1 MYKRVLIMLLC
12 FILVLANGFFGSQW
26 AGVAAAAVGPTTVTF
41 STTDSSAWADGIAE
55 DGEGSSTNISG
66 KVFQFYNISDTSSG
80 AIMSEPLRYANTVE
94 DGWFPFLTTYETDIN
109 IGWKGMG
116 IRTSDASEFQINGF
130 FYSNWGEGPINL
142 TVEGYRDGAKVATY
156 SFQNDEVIADYH
168 SKHVSLNEDFD
179 NVDMVLLYSAD
190 KNSWHGINDIV
201 LDDAVLSAVEP
212 TINTQP
218 ANETAN
224 EGASSPTLSVGATVS
239 DGGTLSYKW
248 YSNVTNSTIGGTPI
262 NAATGSTYDAPTTSA
277 GTTYYY
283 VIVTNTNDGVNGTK
297 TATTTSNAAQVT
309 VKALVHAA
317 VPTINTQPADETA
330 NEGASSPTLSVGAT
344 VSDGGMLSY
353 QWYTNATNSTSGG
366 TPINAATGSTYA
378 APTTSVGTTYYYV
391 IVTNTNNGVNGTK
404 TATATSNAAQVTVN
418 ALVHAAAPTIHTQP
432 ADETAILGASS
443 PTLSLGATV
452 SDGGMLSYQWYSN
465 ATNSTTGGTPI
476 NAATGSTYDAPTTST
491 GTTYYY
497 VIVTNTNNGV
507 NGTKT
512 ATTTSNAAQVT
523 VNTLVHAA
531 APTINTQPADET
543 ANEGASSPTLSV
555 GAIVSDGGTLSY
567 QWYSNTTN
575 NTTGGTLINGATN
588 PTYAAPTTS
597 VGTTYYY
604 VIVTNTNNGV
614 NGTMTATTMSN
625 VAVVAIQPALT
636 YIIENIADQTPA
648 ALIQGYVSGSQ
659 ETLTITVKN
668 IGTGTLTNLEVTS
681 GGASGSDL
689 EVTQPTVSTLNHG
702 AETSFTVMVKDGL
715 PAGTYTAT
723 VLVTA
728 DNMLDQTFQVVQAI
742 NLPNAPAN
750 PQDLVVIPGD
760 HQAQLNWS
768 NVPGATY
775 YEVYLS
781 TVSGQFS
788 SNAITT
794 VTDGNYRVENL
805 LNGTTYYFM
814 VKAGGLGGLS
824 AESNVESATPLTVP
838 EAPSSVI
845 AVAGNGQVTL
855 SFNPPAD
862 NGGSAV
868 TAYEVNVLPDNRV
881 VTGTRSPIIIT
892 GLTNGTSYTFTV
904 KAKNK
909 AGGSESSLLSNAII
923 PLVPTGNGGNTGG
936 GGGSTGGIGGN
947 TTPSQP
953 PTSGT
958 QVPNPGNSG
967 VDVMVNGKV
976 ENIGSA
982 TSSERNSQSV
992 TTITVDS
999 VKLDEK
1005 LSAEGNGATVTILLN
1020 TQSDVVIGELNGQM
1034 IKNME
1039 EKNATLKIQT
1049 PSATYTLPSRQI
1061 NIQALSNQLGQ
1072 SINLKDIQI
1081 QIEISTPGAEML
1093 RVITDAIEKN
1103 RFTLVAPTYNFEVRG
1118 ISGNRTI
1125 NITHFNAYVERTIAI
1140 PEGVDP
1146 NRITTGIVI
1155 DTDGSVR
1162 HVPTQV
1168 IVNGAK
1174 YYAKVNSLTN
1184 STYSIIWNPIE
1195 FQDVQNHWA
1204 KAQVNDMG
1212 SRMVMDGTGKGM
1224 FTPDRDITRAEFAT
1238 ILVRGLGLKLDTSNN
1253 VFSDV
1258 STDVWYSRAINTA
1271 YDYQLLDGF
1280 KDGTFRPDDK
1290 ITREQAM
1297 NIMAR
1302 AMAITG
1308 LKVPSGSAGLQ
1319 MYTDAADSSVWAY
1332 SGIAESVQ
1340 AGIFSGRSDGKL
1352 APKAYITRAEVAAI
1366 VSRLL
1371 QKSGLI

>member
-1 MYKRVLIMLLC
+1 MLLC
-12 FILVLANGFFGSQW
+12 FILVLANGFFGSRW
-26 AGVAAAAVGPTTVTF
+26 AGVAAALASPTTVTF
-41 STTDSSAWADGIAE
+41 STNDEAAWDDGVAE
-55 DGEGSSTNISG
+55 DGTGSSEDIPD
-66 KVFQFYNISDTSSG
+66 KVFQFYRISDTNGTMFPGTLFFSVGSD
-80 AIMSEPLRYANTVE
+80 EFRY
-94 DGWFPFLTTYETDIN
+94 LTMYGDP
-109 IGWKGMG
+109 WKGMG
-116 IRTSDASEFQINGF
+116 IKKDDGSAFQINSF
-130 FYSNWGEGPINL
+130 VYSNYGETSPINI
-142 TVEGYRDGAKVATY
+142 TVDGYRNGIKVA
-156 SFQNDEVIADYH
+156 SSVFQTELINFYET
-168 SKHVSLNEDFD
+168 KHVSLNEDFD
-179 NVDMVLLYSAD
+179 NVDKVLLYSTND
-190 KNSWHGINDIV
+190 SWHGINNIV
-201 LDDAVLSAVEP
+201 LDDAVLSAVAP
-212 TINTQP
+212 TINSQP

-224 EGASSPTLSVGATVS
+224 EGASSPTLSLGATVS
-239 DGGTLSYKW
+239 DGGTLSYQW
-248 YSNVTNSTIGGTPI
+248 YSNVTNSTT
-262 NAATGSTYDAPTTSA
+262 D
-277 GTTYYY
+277 
-283 VIVTNTNDGVNGTK
+283 
-297 TATTTSNAAQVT
+297 
-309 VKALVHAA
+309 
-317 VPTINTQPADETA
+317 
-330 NEGASSPTLSVGAT
+330 
-344 VSDGGMLSY
+344 
-353 QWYTNATNSTSGG
+353 
-366 TPINAATGSTYA
+366 
-378 APTTSVGTTYYYV
+378 
-391 IVTNTNNGVNGTK
+391 
-404 TATATSNAAQVTVN
+404 
-418 ALVHAAAPTIHTQP
+418 
-432 ADETAILGASS
+432 
-443 PTLSLGATV
+443 
-452 SDGGMLSYQWYSN
+452 
-465 ATNSTTGGTPI
+465 GTPI

-523 VNTLVHAA
+523 VNALVHAA

-543 ANEGASSPTLSV
+543 ANEGANSPTLSV

-575 NTTGGTLINGATN
+575 NNTGGTLINGATN

-614 NGTMTATTMSN
+614 NGTKTAITTSN

-668 IGTGTLTNLEVTS
+668 IGTGTLTNFEVTS
-681 GGASGSDL
+681 GGTNGTDF

-702 AETSFTVMVKDGL
+702 AETSFTVKVKDSL
-715 PAGTYTAT
+715 PAGTYSGT
-723 VLVTA
+723 VLISA
-728 DNMLDQTFQVVQAI
+728 ENMLDQTFQVVQAI

-750 PQDLVVIPGD
+750 PQDLVVTPGD
-760 HQAQLNWS
+760 RQAQLNWS

-775 YEVYLS
+775 YEVYSS

-805 LNGTTYYFM
+805 INGTTYFFM

-824 AESNVESATPLTVP
+824 ADSNVVSATPLTVP
-838 EAPSSVI
+838 GAPSSVI
-845 AVAGNGQVTL
+845 AVAGNGQAAL

-909 AGGSESSLLSNAII
+909 AGVSESSLLSNAII

-947 TTPSQP
+947 MTPSQP

-1049 PSATYTLPSRQI
+1049 PSATYTLPSQQI

-1118 ISGNRTI
+1118 IYGNQTI
-1125 NITHFNAYVERTIAI
+1125 NISNFNAYVERTIAI

-1168 IVNGAK
+1168 VVNDAK

-1271 YDYQLLDGF
+1271 YEYQLLDGF

-1308 LKVPSGSAGLQ
+1308 LKAKLPVPSGSAGLQ

-1332 SGIAESVQ
+1332 SGMAESVQ
-1340 AGIFSGRSDGKL
+1340 AEIFSGRSDGKL